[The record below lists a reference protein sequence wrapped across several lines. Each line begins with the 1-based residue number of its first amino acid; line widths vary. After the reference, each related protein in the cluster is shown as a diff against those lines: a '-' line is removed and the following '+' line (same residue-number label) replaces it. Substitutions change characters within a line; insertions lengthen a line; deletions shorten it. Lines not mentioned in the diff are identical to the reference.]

1 MGESRPAKQILAFAT
16 AALVSGVAAP
26 RVQAQESEWLEV
38 EGSTSLTLRNGET
51 VSYRIRLK
59 KKPIL
64 MDRDGNRVLDEM
76 GDEQEVPRAD
86 SWWVR
91 VRVDGSVRYDGY
103 YDVDGDTSTG
113 LQLVD
118 LPSGNEEYVGAD
130 ITWRPSIG
138 REFWKDNWNNWVGI
152 TITAHSDINA
162 PVVFSHEVWSN
173 DTWCPEHGVGP
184 VTVSN
189 SGQSD
194 PGVRVSPTA
203 LTIDEGSSDPYQV
216 VLLSEPTGTVRI
228 SVSGQSGD
236 VTVNKRSLTFTTET
250 WNEAQSVTV
259 EAGEDSDADPDD
271 PVTLTHSASGGGYNG
286 VTIDDVVVTIRDNTP
301 ASNEVLLSIN
311 PDSVREG
318 GGRQRVTVTGE
329 LDGAIRSQA
338 TTVTLTVTDG
348 TATSPGD
355 YSATGATLTIP
366 AGRTSATANVYI
378 TPFNDTSDEPDET
391 VMVEAATTSGL
402 TLPNNSFTV
411 TIEDD
416 DGPPTGIDLTVSPR
430 TVGENAGSVSIDVT
444 ARFTGGGA
452 RTDRDTTVDLS
463 VVADTAT
470 ETDDYT
476 VPSTLPTLTIPQN
489 SLTGIA
495 TFTLTVVNDEEP
507 ESAERLEVHGST
519 SDPFEDHAT
528 ITIEAN
534 DGVGGGSGRSGGG
547 GGGRSGGGG
556 GGGGGGA
563 GGGGGGGG
571 GGLEMQ
577 PRDAHA
583 WENSGEMVFEVDL
596 SGTSESPVSVRWTT
610 ANRTATAGA
619 DYTART
625 GTLTIPAGARSGT
638 FEVPILNDLLDEHD
652 ETFVIRFDRPQGA
665 GLARTEAIGTIEDDD
680 DEPALLIED
689 ASVPEGDGRIGFLVF
704 LASDSGRTV
713 SVNYATRGVSA
724 TADTDYRPASGTLT
738 IPPGSA
744 GERIWVTIVDDS
756 LDEEHEIVEMV
767 LSRPRYAVAGD
778 LLAIGTIEDDDA
790 EPVPMV
796 PDVTVAER
804 SGGMEF
810 VVTLDTISAKRI
822 TWDYRT
828 VDGTAA
834 AGEDYDGA
842 TGTLT
847 FEPGE
852 TRDTLPVRIVNDT
865 MDEVDEDFRLSL
877 TNPREPTWSAVE
889 ATAVIVD
896 DDDNA
901 IVADAWVSRFG
912 RTVAS
917 QVVDAVGDRFANMD
931 GPGSHFVLGS
941 DPFRSNL
948 AFGGVERF
956 RRWMPQGMEA
966 SPGRAEHASLGFD
979 AGQILSGT
987 SFVYQGEE
995 GQPQDDGFA
1004 GRWTAWGR
1012 GSYTEFDGLEP
1023 GVGLS
1028 GEVFNVTTGFDVQSG
1043 AVTAGLALAGSV
1055 GTGDFHVAGT
1065 EIQSERMGKIWSIL
1079 GSAHPYVHMSL
1090 AEWLRV
1096 WGLGGIGSGTLR
1108 ISGSEQDTDLHMR
1121 MWAFGGRGDLP
1132 VLLPGLDLAVKS
1144 DIFWVELESDPTDVR
1159 RGSIAEAQRTRL
1171 MLEGS
1176 FRLAS
1181 IWGGEL
1187 SPLVEAGFRQDD
1199 GDAESGRGLEVAS
1212 GLRYRNRDR
1221 GLFMEVTGRSLVAH
1235 EDERYREW
1243 GLGGS
1248 VRLDPGPDY
1257 LGLAVQVNS
1266 AHGAAASTVQRLWSD
1281 TGAVSYLPAMVQGRH
1296 EAEIAYG
1303 FETLRGGAMVIPFS
1317 GFAYSPSG
1325 MKSFRLGSRM
1335 KVGSRWMLSLRGDRS
1350 NYAFHGP
1357 SYGLVLRGHL
1367 FPEQPVRLAPEGEG
1381 R

>member
-1 MGESRPAKQILAFAT
+1 M
-16 AALVSGVAAP
+16 
-26 RVQAQESEWLEV
+26 
-38 EGSTSLTLRNGET
+38 
-51 VSYRIRLK
+51 
-59 KKPIL
+59 
-64 MDRDGNRVLDEM
+64 
-76 GDEQEVPRAD
+76 
-86 SWWVR
+86 
-91 VRVDGSVRYDGY
+91 
-103 YDVDGDTSTG
+103 
-113 LQLVD
+113 
-118 LPSGNEEYVGAD
+118 
-130 ITWRPSIG
+130 
-138 REFWKDNWNNWVGI
+138 
-152 TITAHSDINA
+152 
-162 PVVFSHEVWSN
+162 
-173 DTWCPEHGVGP
+173 
-184 VTVSN
+184 
-189 SGQSD
+189 
-194 PGVRVSPTA
+194 
-203 LTIDEGSSDPYQV
+203 
-216 VLLSEPTGTVRI
+216 RI

-236 VTVNKRSLTFTTET
+236 VTVNKRSLTFTSGN

-271 PVTLTHSASGGGYNG
+271 PVTLTHSASGEGYNG
-286 VTIDDVVVTIRDNTP
+286 VTIDDVVVTIRETDEESTAVNL
-301 ASNEVLLSIN
+301 AID

-318 GGRQRVTVTGE
+318 AGRQRLTVTGE
-329 LDGAIRSQA
+329 LNNAVLDTA

-378 TPFNDTSDEPDET
+378 TPFNDTLDEDPDET
-391 VMVEAATTSGL
+391 VTVDATTDSGL
-402 TLPNNSFTV
+402 DLSQNSFAV
-411 TIEDD
+411 TIIDD
-416 DGPPTGIDLTVSPR
+416 DGPPTGIDLTVSPSR
-430 TVGENAGSVSIDVT
+430 VREDAGEQPVRVT
-444 ARFTGGGA
+444 ATLTGGGTVNTP
-452 RTDRDTTVDLS
+452 TDVTLS
-463 VVADTAT
+463 VHGVTAILDT
-470 ETDDYT
+470 DYT
-476 VPSTLPTLTIPQN
+476 FTLPNPPTLTIPAN
-489 SLTGIA
+489 SQSGTA
-495 TFTLTVVNDEEP
+495 TFDLTPMDTDDDE
-507 ESAERLEVHGST
+507 ANKTLEVQGT
-519 SDPFEDHAT
+519 SSLPVDPAT
-528 ITIEAN
+528 ITIE
-534 DGVGGGSGRSGGG
+534 DDE
-547 GGGRSGGGG
+547 GRSGGGG
-556 GGGGGGA
+556 GGGGGTGTSTRSA
-563 GGGGGGGG
+563 DD
-571 GGLEMQ
+571 LEMQ
-577 PRDAHA
+577 PHNSHS
-583 WENSGEMVFEVDL
+583 WEQTGKMVFTVDL
-596 SGTSESPVSVRWTT
+596 SGVSPSPVSVRWTT
-610 ANRTATAGA
+610 ADRTATDGA
-619 DYTART
+619 DYTGDS
-625 GTLTIPAGARSGT
+625 GTLTIPAGARSGK

-652 ETFVIRFDRPQGA
+652 ETFVIRFDRPRGA
-665 GLARTEAIGTIEDDD
+665 GLATTSAIGTIEDDD

-713 SVNYATRGVSA
+713 SVDYATRGVSA
-724 TADTDYRPASGTLT
+724 TKDTDYRPASGTLT

-744 GERIWVTIVDDS
+744 GETIWVTILDDS
-756 LDEEHEIVEMV
+756 LDEANEIVEMV
-767 LSRPRYAVAGD
+767 LSRPRYVVAGD

-790 EPVPMV
+790 EPQPGA

-834 AGEDYDGA
+834 AGSDYDGR
-842 TGTLT
+842 TGTLI

-852 TRDTLPVRIVNDT
+852 TRDTLPIRIVNDT
-865 MDEVDEDFRLSL
+865 MDEVDEDFRLRL
-877 TNPREPTWSAVE
+877 TNPREPDSPAVE

-931 GPGSHFVLGS
+931 GPGSHFLLGS
-941 DPFRSNL
+941 DPLRSSL
-948 AFGGVERF
+948 AFGGAERY
-956 RRWMPQGMEA
+956 RRGMPDWMEA
-966 SPGRAEHASLGFD
+966 SPGRPEHASLGFD
-979 AGQILSGT
+979 AGRILSGA
-987 SFVYQGEE
+987 SFVYQSQED
-995 GQPQDDGFA
+995 QPQDGGFT

-1012 GSYTEFDGLEP
+1012 GSYMEFDGLDA

-1043 AVTAGLALAGSV
+1043 ALTAGLALAGSV
-1055 GTGDFHVAGT
+1055 GTGDFHVGYT
-1065 EIQSERMGKIWSIL
+1065 EVQSERMGKIWSIL
-1079 GSAHPYVHMSL
+1079 GSAHPYMHVSL

-1108 ISGSEQDTDLHMR
+1108 ISGSEQDADLHMR
-1121 MWAFGGRGDLP
+1121 MWAFGGRSDLP
-1132 VLLPGLDLAVKS
+1132 VPIPGFGLAVKS

-1171 MLEGS
+1171 MVEGS

-1187 SPLVEAGFRQDD
+1187 SPLVEAGFRQDE

-1221 GLFMEVTGRSLVAH
+1221 GLFMEVTGRSLVSH

-1243 GLGGS
+1243 GVGGS

-1281 TGAVSYLPAMVQGRH
+1281 TGAVNYFPGTVRGRH
-1296 EAEIAYG
+1296 EAEIGYG

-1317 GFAYSPSG
+1317 GFVYSPSG
-1325 MKSFRLGSRM
+1325 TKSFRLGSRL
-1335 KVGSRWMLSLRGDRS
+1335 KVGSRWMLSLQADRS
-1350 NYAFHGP
+1350 RYAFYGP
-1357 SYGLVLRGHL
+1357 SYGVVLRGHL
-1367 FPEQPVRLAPEGEG
+1367 LPELPVRLAPENED

>member
-1 MGESRPAKQILAFAT
+1 MAVLLFGGAVGA
-16 AALVSGVAAP
+16 
-26 RVQAQESEWLEV
+26 QAQGSSEWLEV
-38 EGSTSLTLRNGET
+38 CTVAVSGNGDCSQPASS
-51 VSYRIRLK
+51 VSVRVNESGRYYIRLRK
-59 KKPIL
+59 VPIKL
-64 MDRDGNRVLDEM
+64 DRQTGEPVLDGQGMEQPVGS
-76 GDEQEVPRAD
+76 GDP
-86 SWWVR
+86 WWVR
-91 VRVDGSVRYDGY
+91 VTMDGSTRPDG
-103 YDVDGDTSTG
+103 YDVDGNDQTG
-113 LQLVD
+113 DADGND
-118 LPSGNEEYVGAD
+118 LTMV
-130 ITWRPSIG
+130 PSIG
-138 REFWKDNWNNWVGI
+138 RPFHKDNYNQWVDI
-152 TITAHSDINA
+152 RIDAHRDLDR
-162 PVVFSHEVWSN
+162 PVVFAHEVWSN
-173 DTWCPEHGVGP
+173 DTWCPEHGVGSVSVSTRAENDP
-184 VTVSN
+184 GVTVS
-189 SGQSD
+189 
-194 PGVRVSPTA
+194 PTT
-203 LTIDEGSSDPYQV
+203 LTVMEGSSDDYDV
-216 VLLSEPTGTVRI
+216 VLQSQPTGNVRI
-228 SVSGQSGD
+228 SVSSPQFGD
-236 VTVNKRSLTFTTET
+236 VTVNPRTLTFGTGNWDTVQT
-250 WNEAQSVTV
+250 VTV
-259 EAGEDSDADPDD
+259 EVGDDPDGDDD
-271 PVTLTHSASGGGYNG
+271 PVVTLRHSASGGGYNG
-286 VTIDDVVVTIRDNTP
+286 VTIDDVFVTIRDNDE
-301 ASNEVLLSIN
+301 ASTEVELSID
-311 PDSVREG
+311 PASVREG

-329 LDGAIRSQA
+329 LDGAARNMA
-338 TTVTLTVTDG
+338 TTVTLTVADG
-348 TATSPGD
+348 TATSPTD

-366 AGRTSATANVYI
+366 AGRASATASVYI
-378 TPFNDTSDEPDET
+378 TPVNDTADEADET
-391 VMVEAATTSGL
+391 VNIEAMS
-402 TLPNNSFTV
+402 SFTV
-411 TIEDD
+411 SPSSIPVRIEDD
-416 DGPPTGIDLTVSPR
+416 DGPPTGIDLTVSPSR
-430 TVGENAGSVSIDVT
+430 VSERAGAVSVDVT

-452 RTDRDTTVDLS
+452 RTDRSTTVDLR

-470 ETDDYT
+470 EGENADYT
-476 VPSTLPTLTIPQN
+476 VPATLPTLTILQD
-489 SLTGIA
+489 SLTGTA

-547 GGGRSGGGG
+547 GGG
-556 GGGGGGA
+556 GGGGA
-563 GGGGGGGG
+563 GGGGGGGGG

-577 PRDAHA
+577 PRNARA
-583 WENSGEMVFEVDL
+583 PENTGKMVFTVDL

-625 GTLTIPAGARSGT
+625 GTLTIPAGARSGK
-638 FEVPILNDLLDEHD
+638 FEVPILDDLLDEHD

-680 DEPALLIED
+680 DEPQLFIED

-756 LDEEHEIVEMV
+756 LDEENEIVEMV

-790 EPVPMV
+790 EPVPGV

-828 VDGTAA
+828 VDGTAT

-847 FEPGE
+847 FEPGK
-852 TRDTLPVRIVNDT
+852 TRKTLPIKIVNDT
-865 MDEVDEDFRLSL
+865 MDEVDEDFRLRLS
-877 TNPREPTWSAVE
+877 NPREPTWPAVE

-931 GPGSHFVLGS
+931 GPGSHFLLGS
-941 DPFRSNL
+941 DPLRSSL
-948 AFGGVERF
+948 AFGGAERY
-956 RRWMPQGMEA
+956 RRGMPNGMEA
-966 SPGRAEHASLGFD
+966 SPGSAEHASLGFD
-979 AGQILSGT
+979 AGRILSGA

-995 GQPQDDGFA
+995 DQPQDGGFT

-1012 GSYTEFDGLEP
+1012 GSYTEFDGLDP

-1043 AVTAGLALAGSV
+1043 ALTAGLALAGSV

-1065 EIQSERMGKIWSIL
+1065 QVQSERMGKIWSVL
-1079 GSAHPYVHMSL
+1079 GSAHPYLHVSL

-1132 VLLPGLDLAVKS
+1132 VLLPGLGLAVKS

-1159 RGSIAEAQRTRL
+1159 RGSIAEAQRTRV
-1171 MLEGS
+1171 MVEGS

-1281 TGAVSYLPAMVQGRH
+1281 TGAVNYFPGAVRGRH
-1296 EAEIAYG
+1296 EAEIGYG
-1303 FETLRGGAMVIPFS
+1303 FETLRGGAMVIPFG
-1317 GFAYSPSG
+1317 GFVYSPSG
-1325 MKSFRLGSRM
+1325 TKSFRLGSRI
-1335 KVGSRWMLSLRGDRS
+1335 KVGSRWMLSLQADRS
-1350 NYAFHGP
+1350 RYVFHGP
-1357 SYGLVLRGHL
+1357 SYGVVVRGHL
-1367 FPEQPVRLAPEGEG
+1367 LSEIRPVAPEGSE

>member
-1 MGESRPAKQILAFAT
+1 MRTSRPAKRILAFA
-16 AALVSGVAAP
+16 AVLLLPGVAAP
-26 RVQAQESEWLEV
+26 LARAQESEWLEV
-38 EGSTSLTLRNGET
+38 CAVAVTGTAPCPQVSGS
-51 VSYRIRLK
+51 VSIRAEESGRYYIRLK
-59 KKPIL
+59 KVPL
-64 MDRDGNRVLDEM
+64 QLDRDGNFVDAN
-76 GDEQEVPRAD
+76 GDVTDTPIPTPSD
-86 SWWVR
+86 DPWWVR
-91 VRVDGSVRYDGY
+91 VRADGVVRHGE
-103 YDVDGDTSTG
+103 YDVDEDPTTG
-113 LQLVD
+113 NAD
-118 LPSGNEEYVGAD
+118 GYD
-130 ITWRPSIG
+130 ITWLPSLG
-138 REFWKDNWNNWVGI
+138 RRFHEGNWNVWV
-152 TITAHSDINA
+152 DINIKVHVDVVR

-173 DTWCPEHGVGP
+173 DTYCPEHGVGS
-184 VTVSN
+184 VTVSI
-189 SGQSD
+189 SD
-194 PGVRVSPTA
+194 QGDPAVSVSPTTM
-203 LTIDEGSSDPYQV
+203 TIDEGSSDPYQV
-216 VLLSEPTGTVRI
+216 VLLSEPTGNVRI

-236 VTVNKRSLTFTTET
+236 VTVNNRSLTFTTQN

-286 VTIDDVVVTIRDNTP
+286 VTIDDVVVTIRETDKESTAVN
-301 ASNEVLLSIN
+301 LSID

-318 GGRQRVTVTGE
+318 AGRQRLTVTGE
-329 LDGAIRSQA
+329 LNDAVLDTA

-378 TPFNDTSDEPDET
+378 TPVNDTLDEDPDET
-391 VMVEAATTSGL
+391 VTVRATTTSGL
-402 TLPNNSFTV
+402 DLSGLDLLADDSFTV

-416 DGPPTGIDLTVSPR
+416 DGPPTGIDLRVSPTR
-430 TVGENAGSVSIDVT
+430 VSENAGPVSVDVT

-452 RTDRDTTVDLS
+452 RIDSDTTVALS
-463 VVADTAT
+463 VVGDTAT
-470 ETDDYT
+470 AIDDYT
-476 VPSTLPTLTIPQN
+476 VPATLPTLTIPAN
-489 SLTGIA
+489 SLEGTE
-495 TFTLTVVNDEEP
+495 TFTLTVVDDEEP
-507 ESAERLEVHGST
+507 EPPERLQVQGS
-519 SDPFEDHAT
+519 SDLPVDPAA

-534 DGVGGGSGRSGGG
+534 DGWTGGGR
-547 GGGRSGGGG
+547 GGRSGGGG
-556 GGGGGGA
+556 GGGDESTTSPLDDLWLTPSDARAVENA
-563 GGGGGGGG
+563 G
-571 GGLEMQ
+571 
-577 PRDAHA
+577 R
-583 WENSGEMVFEVDL
+583 MVFTVEVSDV
-596 SGTSESPVSVRWTT
+596 SDAPVSVRWQT
-610 ANRTATAGA
+610 ADRTATAGS
-619 DYTART
+619 DYTAAN
-625 GTLTIPAGARSGT
+625 GTLTIPAGAQSGK
-638 FEVPILNDLLDEHD
+638 FEIAIRNDRLDEHE
-652 ETFVIRFDRPQGA
+652 ETFVIGFDQPQGA
-665 GLARTEAIGTIEDDD
+665 QLVATEVVGTIEDDD
-680 DEPALLIED
+680 DEPVLLIED
-689 ASVPEGDGRIGFLVF
+689 ASAPEGDGRIGFLVF

-713 SVNYATRGVSA
+713 SVEYATRGVSA
-724 TADTDYRPASGTLT
+724 TKDIDYAPATGTLT
-738 IPPGSA
+738 IPPGSD
-744 GERIWVTIVDDS
+744 GETLWVTILDDS
-756 LDEEHEIVEMV
+756 LHEDHEVVEMV

-778 LLAIGTIEDDDA
+778 LLAIGMIEDDDA
-790 EPVPMV
+790 EPRATV

-810 VVTLDTISAKRI
+810 VVTLDTIAGKRI

-828 VDGTAA
+828 VDGTAT
-834 AGEDYDGA
+834 AGSDYGGQ

-847 FEPGE
+847 FEPGD
-852 TRDTLPVRIVNDT
+852 TRQTVPIEIVNDT
-865 MDEVDEDFRLSL
+865 MDELDEDFRLSL
-877 TNPREPTWSAVE
+877 KNPREPTWPAVE

-901 IVADAWVSRFG
+901 IVADAWISRFG

-931 GPGSHFVLGS
+931 GPGSHFLLGS
-941 DPFRSNL
+941 DPMRSSL
-948 AFGGVERF
+948 AFGGAERY
-956 RRWMPQGMEA
+956 RRGMPDWMEA
-966 SPGRAEHASLGFD
+966 SPGRPEHASLGFD
-979 AGQILSGT
+979 AGQILSGA
-987 SFVYQGEE
+987 SFVYQSDEE
-995 GQPQDDGFA
+995 QPPDGGFT

-1012 GSYTEFDGLEP
+1012 GSYMQFDGLNP

-1028 GEVFNVTTGFDVQSG
+1028 GEVFNVTTGFDVQTG
-1043 AVTAGLALAGSV
+1043 ALTAGLALAGSV

-1065 EIQSERMGKIWSIL
+1065 QVQSERMGKIWSVL
-1079 GSAHPYVHMSL
+1079 GSAHPYLHVSL

-1108 ISGSEQDTDLHMR
+1108 ISGSEQDADLHMR
-1121 MWAFGGRGDLP
+1121 MWAVGGRSDLP
-1132 VLLPGLDLAVKS
+1132 VLFPGLGLAVKS

-1171 MLEGS
+1171 MVEGS

-1281 TGAVSYLPAMVQGRH
+1281 TGAVNYFPGAVSGRH
-1296 EAEIAYG
+1296 EAEIGYG

-1317 GFAYSPSG
+1317 PKFQGYF
-1325 MKSFRLGSRM
+1325 
-1335 KVGSRWMLSLRGDRS
+1335 
-1350 NYAFHGP
+1350 
-1357 SYGLVLRGHL
+1357 GL
-1367 FPEQPVRLAPEGEG
+1367 
-1381 R
+1381 